1 MLHVFLT
8 ENRAEL
14 IERCRLKV
22 LERRASRTNNLPLKF
37 GIPEFLD
44 QVIKTLEVEQT
55 AEPLL
60 SRAIS
65 GPGDGKP
72 STSQI
77 AQTAGHHGRELL
89 LQGFAV
95 DQVVHDYG
103 DLCQSITALAGE
115 RNEPIQADEFQTLNR
130 CLDNGI
136 ADAVK
141 EYVRLRESMLND
153 WSAITLNERLGALAH
168 ELRNYINSAS
178 LAILAIKSGT
188 VGLGGST
195 GALLDRSMVSL
206 RTVVDRSLADVRM
219 TAGVPVALEVVSVA
233 EFIDE
238 VQISASLEAVARGC
252 SLTVEWVDP
261 TLMVNVDRHLLF
273 SAVCNLLQNG
283 FKFSA
288 HHMKV
293 TLKAYASGER
303 ILLDV
308 EDTCGGLPDGDA
320 EDMFTP
326 FSQRSSDRSGVGL
339 GLSICRRGVE
349 ANDGVVSV
357 RNVPGEGCVFTI
369 DLPRHMD
376 PIVH

>member
-1 MLHVFLT
+1 MLHTFLT

-14 IERCRLKV
+14 IDRCRLKV
-22 LERRASRTNNLPLKF
+22 TERRASKTNNLPLKF

-60 SRAIS
+60 SRSIS

-72 STSQI
+72 SSSEI

-115 RNEPIQADEFQTLNR
+115 QNVSILAEEFQTLNR

-141 EYVRLRESMLND
+141 SYVGLRESMLSD
-153 WSAITLNERLGALAH
+153 WSAITLNERLGSLAH
-168 ELRNYINSAS
+168 ELRNHIHSAS
-178 LAILAIKSGT
+178 LAIIAMKSGK
-188 VGLGGST
+188 VGLT
-195 GALLDRSMVSL
+195 GATGAVLDRSMVEL
-206 RTVVDRSLADVRM
+206 RTLVDRSLAEVRM
-219 TAGVPVALEVVSVA
+219 TAGMATEPEIVSVA
-233 EFIDE
+233 DFIAE
-238 VQISASLEAVARGC
+238 VEITASLDAVARGC
-252 SLTVEWVDP
+252 SLTIEYIDP
-261 TLMVNVDRHLLF
+261 ALMINVDRHLLS
-273 SAVCNLLQNG
+273 SAVSNLLQNG

-288 HHMKV
+288 QHKRV
-293 TLKAYASGER
+293 TLKAYVSGER
-303 ILLDV
+303 IFIDV
-308 EDTCGGLPDGDA
+308 EDTCGGLPDGNA
-320 EDMFTP
+320 ASMFLP
-326 FSQRSSDRSGVGL
+326 FYQRSSDRSGVGL

-349 ANDGVVSV
+349 ANHGVVSV
-357 RNVPGEGCVFTI
+357 RNVPGVGCVFTI
-369 DLPRHMD
+369 DLPRH
-376 PIVH
+376 IAAVVQ

>member
-1 MLHVFLT
+1 MLHKFLT
-8 ENRAEL
+8 QNRDQL
-14 IERCRLKV
+14 IEHCRLKV
-22 LERRASRTNNLPLKF
+22 SERRASKTNNLPLKF

-55 AEPLL
+55 SEPLL

-72 STSQI
+72 SSSEI

-103 DLCQSITALAGE
+103 DLCQSITALAIE
-115 RNEPIQADEFQTLNR
+115 LNESIQADEFQTLNR

-141 EYVRLRESMLND
+141 EYVRLRESMLSD
-153 WSAITLNERLGALAH
+153 WNVITLNERLGSLAH

-178 LAILAIKSGT
+178 LAIFAIKSGT
-188 VGLGGST
+188 VGMTGST

-206 RTVVDRSLADVRM
+206 RTLVDRSLADVRM
-219 TAGVPVALEVVSVA
+219 TAGMPVNFEIVSVA

-238 VQISASLEAVARGC
+238 VKITASLEAVARGC
-252 SLTVEWVDP
+252 SLTVEFVDP
-261 TLMVNVDRHLLF
+261 TLMINVDRHLLF
-273 SAVCNLLQNG
+273 SAVSNLLQNG

-293 TLKAYASGER
+293 TLKAYVSGER
-303 ILLDV
+303 IFIDV
-308 EDTCGGLPDGDA
+308 EDTCGGLQDGIA
-320 EDMFTP
+320 ESMFTP
-326 FSQRSSDRSGVGL
+326 FSQRSSDKSGVGL

-349 ANDGVVSV
+349 ANHGVVRV
-357 RNVPGEGCVFTI
+357 RNVPGLGCVFTI
-369 DLPRHMD
+369 DLPRHVEA
-376 PIVH
+376 IVH